1 MWFSKKR
8 EEIDNEYREDLER
21 LNANLKHSFVKIKED
36 IKAIKEWI
44 EYFEG
49 QHKDH
54 KNKFRHVESRLTQI
68 DETVSYA
75 LLAPPKQQ
83 ARLIQEEE
91 KLEEEVKEILEQ
103 AQTPQYLRLLD
114 DLTETQKTMFYRLS
128 LLLKEAGQEWMT
140 MKALATDLYP
150 NKVYDQVRSTTSEYV
165 NVLMEAG
172 LLEKRRR
179 GKQTYIGITE
189 KGRQVI
195 KKAQQEEPQ
204 KVKNR
209 AKR

>member
-8 EEIDNEYREDLER
+8 EESDSEYREDLER

-36 IKAIKEWI
+36 IRAIKEWI

-54 KNKFRHVESRLTQI
+54 KNKFRHVEGRLSQI
-68 DETVSYA
+68 DQTVSYV

-83 ARLIQEEE
+83 AQLIQEE

-103 AQTPQYLRLLD
+103 APTPQYLKLLD
-114 DLTETQKTMFYRLS
+114 DLTETQRSMFYRLS
-128 LLLKEAGQEWMT
+128 ILLKEADQEWMT

-150 NKVYDQVRSTTSEYV
+150 NKQYDQVRSTTSEYV

-195 KKAQQEEPQ
+195 KKVQQEEPQ

-209 AKR
+209 TKR